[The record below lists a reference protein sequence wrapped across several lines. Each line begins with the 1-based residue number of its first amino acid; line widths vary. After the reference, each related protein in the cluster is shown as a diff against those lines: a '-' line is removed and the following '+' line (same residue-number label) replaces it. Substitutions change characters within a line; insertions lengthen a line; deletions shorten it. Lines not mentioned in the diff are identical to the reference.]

1 MAFLPN
7 IGPLELA
14 IVLVIVILILGPKRI
29 PAAAKSVG
37 QGMRNFKDSLTG
49 GKDDEQK
56 YEESK
61 AGLEESAGTET
72 KAETKTKSEA

>member
-14 IVLVIVILILGPKRI
+14 IVLVIVLIILGPKRI

-37 QGMRNFKDSLTG
+37 QGMRSFKDSLG
-49 GKDDEQK
+49 GGDDDEKK
-56 YEESK
+56 YEQAKSELDEKS
-61 AGLEESAGTET
+61 
-72 KAETKTKSEA
+72 ETKTEA